1 VFKNKFFLYGL
12 GLGLIAGAVLLQ
24 LMFKVDEMEGRT
36 LDAGQSASALEQ
48 LQAQADKLNYKI
60 VPKAQTIYS
69 DKDIETLK
77 QKAAEEERNKI
88 AKQTASPSVPGASP
102 SQPAAKTVRTVYIS
116 ERMDAS
122 QVADMFVK
130 ANLLPDTSGLVA
142 SLYQKKLTTRI
153 RAGSYSFE
161 DQPTVDDI
169 IAQITIQ

>member
-1 VFKNKFFLYGL
+1 MFKNKFFIYGL

-36 LDAGQSASALEQ
+36 SDPGQSASALEQ
-48 LQAQADKLNYKI
+48 LQAQADKLNYKV
-60 VPKAQTIYS
+60 VPKAQAIYS

-88 AKQTASPSVPGASP
+88 AKQTAAPSVPGASP
-102 SQPAAKTVRTVYIS
+102 LQPAAKTVRTVYIS

-122 QVADMFVK
+122 QVADMLVK
-130 ANLLPDTSGLVA
+130 AGLLPDTGGFVA
-142 SLYQKKLTTRI
+142 LLGEKKLTTRI
-153 RAGSYSFE
+153 RSGSYSFE

-169 IAQITIQ
+169 IARITIQ